1 MARNPRQLSAAPYP
15 MRVWLFVGSWSD
27 MAAWALKRLKCDV
40 GRQTH
45 DASAFGLGPED
56 GPDLARIVWLPS
68 LCRDVAEDVLS
79 ASHEA
84 LHTAWRILDQVGVET
99 SADNS
104 EALAYLHESLLR
116 QILKA
121 AT

>member
-1 MARNPRQLSAAPYP
+1 MAPARQISAAPYP
-15 MRVWLFVGSWSD
+15 IRVWLFVGPWMD
-27 MAAWALKRLKCDV
+27 MAAWALKRFKCDV

-45 DASAFGLGPED
+45 DAAAFGFGPED

-84 LHTAWRILDQVGVET
+84 LHTAWWILDQVGVKT

-104 EALAYLHESLLR
+104 EALAYLHESLFR
-116 QILKA
+116 QILAA
-121 AT
+121 ATP